1 MFKHLLASALLML
14 LVLGVSAQDLAVS
27 GQVVEQAT
35 GTALP
40 GVTVRVKETN
50 NGTTTNPD
58 GAFQINAKEGEVL
71 VFSYIGYASQE
82 VQVNGN
88 ANSLQVQL
96 QPGNTQL
103 SEVIVTGALG
113 IKRPARELGTA
124 SAQLNTAELTQGKV
138 VNPILGLASKVSGL
152 RINMFDS
159 KVDPDVQVNLRGIRS
174 HTGNN
179 APLYVVDGVPIPD
192 INRLNPNDIESINVL
207 KGANAAAV
215 YGSDGVNGVLM
226 ITTKKGRAGTQR
238 INYSN
243 TTTFDKIS
251 RLPEQQTEFGQ
262 GLNGVYDPLQ
272 YQSWGPRFDGEM
284 RPVGPV
290 LPDGTQWQLPYSAN
304 ADGRKAFF
312 NTGFTTQNDLN
323 FSGGDEN
330 STYYFSLQDV
340 LTKGII
346 EGDKNRRSGARFN
359 GSRSFGK
366 LSTSY
371 NLNYVFNKSDVT
383 QSEPWS
389 TVYRLPV
396 SLPFA
401 DLKDWENTPHAN
413 PNYWFSTNQPNPYFN
428 ADNQRT
434 VNEQQTLTGNIEL
447 NYEIAPWI
455 NAIYRLGLY
464 SRNTDTRTTV
474 GKFTYTTPGR
484 TNIPGSVNDV
494 TNNFRRINSDFILD
508 MHKDFGKF
516 NTRLLLGNNLRTD
529 DSKTT
534 NLSASALVV
543 PGLFNQDN
551 RLGQLGGKSGISQRR
566 QVAVFGELTAG
577 YNNYL
582 FLTFTGRQEAV
593 SVLSP
598 DNRSYFYPG
607 VSSSFV
613 FSDAIDALKNNNTFS
628 YGKVYASYNRTGNVV
643 VEPYQLQNVYSQTDG
658 FPYGNLP
665 GFSLGTSDANPN
677 LKPEFVTSLEIGT
690 QLSFFQ
696 NRLNLEAAYV
706 DAKTTD
712 GTILADISAG
722 SGFTSAWVNAFKA
735 SNKIIELNI
744 NGDVIQ
750 RGDLVWNVGANL
762 THIKS
767 KVDEIYGGID
777 QLFHFRQNYLIVGKP
792 YNSYLFTDYK
802 RDPEGRVIVDPKT
815 GNPVSGSEL
824 YYGGTGTPPYQLGLN
839 TSLQYKGF
847 QLGAQFDWRMGAVVY
862 TEAAARMISDG
873 TSPLTTQYGREPF
886 VIPNSVIETSPG
898 VFTPNTD
905 VKTKGDRN
913 YFANHYATVQSN
925 YAVSADFFKMRE
937 LSLSYTLPAH
947 WLDGQKLVK
956 EATIGFVGRNLF
968 SIWAKDNIYND
979 PEFVYAGGS
988 SEGYMSWR
996 HLPPTRTFGFN
1007 VNVAF

>member
-1 MFKHLLASALLML
+1 MFRKLLLLSFF
-14 LVLGVSAQDLAVS
+14 LVIAAGAYAQELTVS
-27 GQVVEQAT
+27 GQVVEQAS
-35 GTALP
+35 GAALP

-50 NGTTTNPD
+50 QGTTTNSD
-58 GAFQINAKEGEVL
+58 GAFKISATPGQVL
-71 VFSYIGYASQE
+71 VFSYVGYASQE
-82 VQVNGN
+82 LPVNGN
-88 ANSLQVQL
+88 TGSLQVKL
-96 QPGNTQL
+96 QTGSTQL
-103 SEVIVTGALG
+103 SEVVVTGALG

-124 SAQLNTAELTQGKV
+124 SEQINTAELNQGKV

-226 ITTKKGRAGTQR
+226 ITTKKGRAGTQ
-238 INYSN
+238 IVNFSN
-243 TTTFDKIS
+243 TTTFEQVS

-262 GLNGVYDPLQ
+262 GLNGVYEPLQ
-272 YQSWGPRFDGEM
+272 YQSWGPRFDGAV

-290 LPDGTQWQLPYSAN
+290 LPDGTQWELPYSAN
-304 ADGRKAFF
+304 GDGRKAFF
-312 NTGFTTQNDLN
+312 NTGFTTQNDLS
-323 FSGGDEN
+323 FSGGDDKT
-330 STYYFSLQDV
+330 TYYFSLQDV

-371 NLNYVFNKSDVT
+371 NLNYVFNRSDVT

-389 TVYRLPV
+389 TVYRLPA

-401 DLKDWENTPHAN
+401 DISDWENTLHAN

-428 ADNQRT
+428 AANQRT
-434 VNEQQTLTGNIEL
+434 VTEQQTLTGNIEL
-447 NYEIAPWI
+447 DYKLAPWI
-455 NAIYRLGLY
+455 SAIYRLGLY
-464 SRNTDTRTTV
+464 NRNANIRTTV

-484 TNIPGSVNDV
+484 TNIPGSVNDAS
-494 TNNFRRINSDFILD
+494 TSFTRLNSDLILS
-508 MHKDFGKF
+508 MHKDFGRF
-516 NTRLLLGNNLRTD
+516 STRLLLGNNLRSDNT
-529 DSKTT
+529 KAV

-551 RLGQLGGKSGISQRR
+551 RTGQLGGASSIRERR
-566 QVAVFGELTAG
+566 QVAGFGEFTAG

-598 DNRSYFYPG
+598 ENRSYFYPG

-613 FSDAIDALKNNNTFS
+613 FSDAIAALKNSSFLS
-628 YGKVYASYNRTGNVV
+628 FGKVYASYNKTGNVV
-643 VEPYQLQNVYSQTDG
+643 VEPYQLQNVYVQNNG

-677 LKPEFVTSLEIGT
+677 LKPEFVTSFEAGT

-706 DAKTTD
+706 HARTTD
-712 GTILADISAG
+712 GTILADVSAG
-722 SGFTSAWVNAFKA
+722 SGFTSSWVNAFKA
-735 SNKIIELNI
+735 SNEIIELNL
-744 NGDVIQ
+744 NGDVI
-750 RGDLVWNVGANL
+750 RSGDLLWNVGANF

-777 QLFHFRQNYLIVGKP
+777 QLFHFRQNYLIVDKP

-802 RDPEGRVIVDPKT
+802 RDPQGRIIVDPAT
-815 GNPVSGSEL
+815 GNPAGVSEL
-824 YYGGTGTPPYQLGLN
+824 YYGGTGTPPYQIGLN
-839 TSLQYKGF
+839 TSLNYKGF

-886 VIPNSVIETSPG
+886 VIPNSVIETAPG
-898 VFTPNTD
+898 VFTPNTEIQ
-905 VKTKGDRN
+905 TKGDRN
-913 YFANHYATVQSN
+913 YWANYYANVQSN
-925 YAVSADFFKMRE
+925 YAVSADFFKLRE
-937 LSLSYTLPAH
+937 LSLSYTLPAG
-947 WLDGQKLVK
+947 WLEGQKLVK
-956 EATIGFVGRNLF
+956 EATVGLVGRNLF

-996 HLPPTRTFGFN
+996 HLPPTRVFGFN